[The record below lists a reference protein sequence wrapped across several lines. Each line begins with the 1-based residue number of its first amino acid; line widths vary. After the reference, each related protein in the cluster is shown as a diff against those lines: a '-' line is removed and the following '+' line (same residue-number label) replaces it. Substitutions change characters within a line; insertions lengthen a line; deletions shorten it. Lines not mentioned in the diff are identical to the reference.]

1 MIFIVTIKTRKGTF
15 RVNKKQFVNYMSKLW
30 EYAQARKAE
39 KENISEEK
47 QE

>member
-15 RVNKKQFVNYMSKLW
+15 RVTKKQFVNYMSKLW
-30 EYAQARKAE
+30 EYARTRKAE
-39 KENISEEK
+39 KENNPEEK